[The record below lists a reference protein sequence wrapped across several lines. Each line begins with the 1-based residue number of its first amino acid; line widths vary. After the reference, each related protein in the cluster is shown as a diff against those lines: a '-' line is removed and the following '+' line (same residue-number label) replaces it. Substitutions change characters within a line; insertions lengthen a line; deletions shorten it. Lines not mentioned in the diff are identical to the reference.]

1 MKRKMGMMGVGR
13 REREG
18 RSEGGTEELERDRGE
33 KKGGTDERE
42 IAGRGANGRGLG
54 EERCN
59 G

>member
-18 RSEGGTEELERDRGE
+18 GTEKLERDRGE